1 MANRLGLLYSNCF
14 EFLNVGRESSSLK
27 KVDELYD
34 SVSAVSE
41 IMSGEDTVT
50 IISESGNTARD
61 VAEIMVNKRI
71 SSVIVIDK
79 KTKPIG
85 IVTQKDLVR
94 RVCLKDMS
102 ASRFPVEEIMSS
114 PLITIMAYD
123 SIDTASRIMT
133 QNRIKH
139 LVVLEEDNRI
149 CGLLSVTD
157 IAKHLAKILFNDYN
171 RYGSLKSLID
181 MTNTTSIVHDENA
194 QSS

>member
-1 MANRLGLLYSNCF
+1 MIT
-14 EFLNVGRESSSLK
+14 
-27 KVDELYD
+27 
-34 SVSAVSE
+34 VSAVSE
-41 IMSGEDTVT
+41 IMSSEDTVT
-50 IISESGNTARD
+50 ITSESGNTARD
-61 VAEIMVNKRI
+61 VAEVMVKKGI

-85 IVTQKDLVR
+85 IVTEKDLVR

-102 ASRFPVEEIMSS
+102 ASRFAVEEIMSS

-123 SIDTASRIMT
+123 SVDTASRIMT
-133 QNRIKH
+133 HNQIKH

-157 IAKHLAKILFNDYN
+157 ITKHLAKILFNDYN

-181 MTNTTSIVHDENA
+181 MTNTTPIAHDENA